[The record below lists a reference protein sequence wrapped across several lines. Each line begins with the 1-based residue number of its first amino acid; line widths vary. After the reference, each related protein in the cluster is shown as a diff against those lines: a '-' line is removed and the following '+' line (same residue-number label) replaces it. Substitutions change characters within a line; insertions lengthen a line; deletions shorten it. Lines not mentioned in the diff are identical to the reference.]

1 MMDDAPESR
10 TAAGYFF
17 PIIAVIGGSLLM
29 PPFTVFFTT
38 IGPLVLLVLT
48 PAMLIGYTRYKQQRR
63 LLDRQGSREM

>member
-1 MMDDAPESR
+1 MDDTPEKR

-17 PIIAVIGGSLLM
+17 PIFAVIGVSILM

-48 PAMLIGYTRYKQQRR
+48 PALLIGYTRYKQHR
-63 LLDRQGSREM
+63 